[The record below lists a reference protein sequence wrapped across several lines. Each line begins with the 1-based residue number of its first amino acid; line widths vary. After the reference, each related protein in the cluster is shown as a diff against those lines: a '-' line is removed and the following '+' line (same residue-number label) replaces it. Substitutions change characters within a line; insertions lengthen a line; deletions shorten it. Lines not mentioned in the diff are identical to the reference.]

1 MAMAEFWLHKQSDT
15 VYFTPTYKIKHY
27 GLQCIYNRF
36 LFFGFSKSDRAVTIH
51 QTHDSVC
58 ITIFD
63 PQFDTNLDFF
73 ISKLNIL
80 FM

>member
-1 MAMAEFWLHKQSDT
+1 MM
-15 VYFTPTYKIKHY
+15 VI
-27 GLQCIYNRF
+27 I
-36 LFFGFSKSDRAVTIH
+36 RAVAIH

-63 PQFDTNLDFF
+63 SRFDTNLDFF
-73 ISKLNIL
+73 RIKLNIL